1 MRNSTCLKTK
11 MKKLILRLPALIT
24 MGISWYL
31 SSGTLD
37 TVPMPSVSDKL
48 IHLVCFAGLGF
59 FWCWWFSKENWLARP
74 WRHILYVTLIVAAY
88 GMVDEIHQYF
98 VPGRYASVLDWVAD
112 LAGGI
117 LGGISGFVGAWL
129 LRWIQAKKSGTGR

>member
-1 MRNSTCLKTK
+1 MLPMT
-11 MKKLILRLPALIT
+11 MKLIPRLPALIT

-48 IHLVCFAGLGF
+48 IHLICFAGLGF
-59 FWCWWFSKENWLARP
+59 FWCWWFPREAWLEHP

-88 GMVDEIHQYF
+88 GVVDEIHQYF

-112 LAGGI
+112 LAGGM

-129 LRWIQAKKSGTGR
+129 LRWLQAKRSGTPEPDR

>member
-1 MRNSTCLKTK
+1 MR
-11 MKKLILRLPALIT
+11 KLVLRLPALVT

-59 FWCWWFSKENWLARP
+59 FWCWCFSREAWLNLS
-74 WRHILYVTLIVAAY
+74 WRHILYVMLIVAAY
-88 GMVDEIHQYF
+88 GILDEVHQYY
-98 VPGRYASVLDWVAD
+98 VPGRFASALDWAAD
-112 LAGGI
+112 VAGGM
-117 LGGISGFVGAWL
+117 LGGISGFVGARLLQWL
-129 LRWIQAKKSGTGR
+129 QSKRSGSPESGKWQS